1 MVLIYIEFSFSLCN
15 ATILLLENN
24 ILIERKKKMVK
35 KLAHSI
41 REYKKASIL
50 TPVFVVFEVLLEIV
64 IPMIMAVMID
74 KGISQQ
80 NSTLLAQWGFILI
93 VCVVLGMICGVL
105 SGGLCAKASAG
116 FAQNLRQ
123 DMYYK
128 IQGYSFANIDKFS
141 TSSIV
146 TRLTTD
152 VTNVQNAY
160 MMIIRVAVRAPIMLI
175 FSLIASCMIST
186 QLSFIF
192 LIAVPI
198 LGIGLYFIVSRS
210 HPYFEKV
217 FHIYDELNSV
227 VQENLTGIRV
237 VKSFVRENFE
247 IKKFRRVSK
256 RIYQTFTTAEGI
268 VAYNMPLMQ
277 FAVYGCLL
285 FFCWFGAKIIVLTQG
300 TIMTTGEL
308 SSLIAYA
315 MNILNCLMMLSQVL
329 VMINMARASSE
340 RIIEILEEES
350 SLKNGNT
357 PIYDMPNGEI
367 VFESVG
373 FSYADKTD
381 KKCLSEISLCIP
393 SGSTLGIIGAT
404 GSGKTSLVQLI
415 PRLYDVT
422 EGNIFIGGNNVKDY
436 DLFTLRNQVAMVLQ
450 KNELF
455 SGTIKENL
463 RWGNEH
469 ATDEELIHACKLA
482 QADTFIE
489 TFPDKYDTYIE
500 QGGTNVSGGQKQRL
514 CIARALLKLPKI
526 LILDDSTSA
535 VDTKTDAM
543 IRKAFREEIPDTTKI
558 IIAQRISSVQD
569 ADHILVL
576 DNGKINGYGTH
587 EELLR
592 NNVIYQEI
600 YQSQTK
606 GENK

>member
-1 MVLIYIEFSFSLCN
+1 
-15 ATILLLENN
+15 
-24 ILIERKKKMVK
+24 MVK
-35 KLAHSI
+35 KLARSI

-50 TPVFVVFEVLLEIV
+50 TPVFVIFEVLLEIV

-74 KGISQQ
+74 NGISRH
-80 NSTLLAQWGFILI
+80 NPDLLAKWGSILI
-93 VCVVLGMICGVL
+93 VCVLLGIVCGML
-105 SGGLCAKASAG
+105 SGSFCAKASAG

-128 IQGYSFANIDKFS
+128 IQEYSFANIDKFS

-160 MMIIRVAVRAPIMLI
+160 MMMIRVAVRAPIMLV
-175 FSLIASCMIST
+175 FSLIASCMISI
-186 QLSFIF
+186 QLSLVF
-192 LIAVPI
+192 LVAVPV

-217 FHIYDELNSV
+217 FHIYDELNGV

-247 IKKFRRVSK
+247 VKKFSRVSK
-256 RIYQTFTTAEGI
+256 RIYETFTTAEGI

-277 FAVYGCLL
+277 FAVYSCLL
-285 FFCWFGAKIIVLTQG
+285 FLCWFGAKIIVLTQG
-300 TIMTTGEL
+300 TTMTTGEL

-315 MNILNCLMMLSQVL
+315 MNILNCLLMLSQVL

-340 RIIEILEEES
+340 RIIEILDEES
-350 SLKNGNT
+350 SLKNRIA
-357 PIYDMPNGEI
+357 PVYDMPNGEI
-367 VFESVG
+367 IFENVG
-373 FSYADKTD
+373 FSYLNDMNKE
-381 KKCLSEISLCIP
+381 CLSNISLHIP

-436 DLFTLRNQVAMVLQ
+436 DLFTLRNHVAMVLQ

-469 ATDEELIHACKLA
+469 ATDEALIHACKLA
-482 QADTFIE
+482 QADTFID
-489 TFPDKYDTYIE
+489 TFPNKYDTYIE
-500 QGGTNVSGGQKQRL
+500 QGGANVSGGQKQRL
-514 CIARALLKLPKI
+514 CIARALLKQPKI

-543 IRKAFREEIPDTTKI
+543 IRKAFCEEIPDTTKI
-558 IIAQRISSVQD
+558 MIAQRISSVQD
-569 ADHILVL
+569 ADNILVL
-576 DNGKINGYGTH
+576 ENGKINGYGTH
-587 EELLR
+587 EELLK
-592 NNVIYQEI
+592 NNEIYQEI

-606 GENK
+606 GENE